1 MGVVE
6 RLAELAAEVAA
17 VRRLVVGLDDRLG
30 AREHLVVRPFL
41 TDLQRL
47 RDDLVR
53 QADAFRTHS
62 PEGHVVELL
71 EALAYSV
78 EQSLARGGVEVVRP
92 DVGSPLDERRHRVTG
107 TVLAASADQDGT
119 VAEVLSDG
127 YVDTT
132 TDRTMRSAS
141 VRVYRS
147 PRTGNDV
154 G

>member
-6 RLAELAAEVAA
+6 RLADLAAEVAA

-41 TDLQRL
+41 ADLQRL

-53 QADAFRTHS
+53 QADALRTQA
-62 PEGHVVELL
+62 PDGHIVDLL
-71 EALAYSV
+71 EAFAYSV

-92 DVGSPLDERRHRVTG
+92 EVGTPLDERRHRVIG
-107 TVLAASADQDGT
+107 TVPAASADQDGA

-132 TDRTMRSAS
+132 TDRTLRSAS

-147 PRTGNDV
+147 PRTGSDA